1 MVWIPINPI
10 IIRKGW
16 DMKGV
21 SMCKAVES
29 FIQEGKAEGLAEGK
43 AEGKAEGIA
52 ENQKN
57 NVTWLLKQGILTI
70 EQIAEGLEIPLE
82 EVLKIKEEISSQN

>member
-57 NVTWLLKQGILTI
+57 NVTGLLKQGILTI